1 MKRTIIRQTP
11 QARRDLLEL
20 ARYIARDDMD
30 AALRLLDAAEADMTQ
45 LSQMPEL
52 GPMRKFSHPLLVDV
66 RSWIIRGFPNHLI
79 FYRPISEDGQTSGG
93 GIEVLRVLHGSRDI
107 VALFEP

>member
-1 MKRTIIRQTP
+1 MGANEATIIRQTP

-79 FYRPISEDGQTSGG
+79 FYRPVSG
-93 GIEVLRVLHGSRDI
+93 GIEALRVLHGSRDI
-107 VALFEP
+107 DAVFDT